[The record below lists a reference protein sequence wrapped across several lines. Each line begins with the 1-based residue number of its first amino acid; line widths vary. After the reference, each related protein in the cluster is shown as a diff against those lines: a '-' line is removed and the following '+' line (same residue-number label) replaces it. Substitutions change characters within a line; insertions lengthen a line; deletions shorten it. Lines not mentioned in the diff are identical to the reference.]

1 MGPILSW
8 SIKVVTKR
16 LTTASVVFSS
26 FPCLCDL
33 LMRRMV
39 MMMMMLSEVSA
50 EDVRGKAHHQTSI
63 RYSLKLKCRNNLGRF
78 CALNVLCFTVL
89 FSFCPGQS
97 AFEVVFSVVTLAEPD
112 AGIKN
117 RVAMS
122 SKYLDRYRKNS
133 GVNIGQLGFVPVLTM
148 CKYDGEDVFTVVSQE
163 QRTTKPNDNICAWY
177 YKFKDQSDG
186 IAFDILFA

>member
-1 MGPILSW
+1 M
-8 SIKVVTKR
+8 K
-16 LTTASVVFSS
+16 
-26 FPCLCDL
+26 
-33 LMRRMV
+33 
-39 MMMMMLSEVSA
+39 SA
-50 EDVRGKAHHQTSI
+50 EDVSGKAHHQTSI
-63 RYSLKLKCRNNLGRF
+63 RYSLKLKCRNNLGKF
-78 CALNVLCFTVL
+78 CALNVLCYTVL

-148 CKYDGEDVFTVVSQE
+148 CKYDGEDVFTVVSQD
-163 QRTTKPNDNICAWY
+163 QRTTKPNDNICAWC

-186 IAFDILFA
+186 IAFDILFAYLSQCTVCVCASSSQDSIVKQSNVPNAIVNHNLHVNANPSGTV